1 MTAEKVCP
9 CARSRSVISIK
20 RSVVT
25 LVVDAVLRHW
35 VSVVV
40 VSEEVVPPR
49 VAYMKGFGR
58 YVQPLVAYFYPD
70 KTIIVPMRVTY
81 LQLDFDSL
89 AELFGHVLLRTNV
102 AKIVSMS
109 CQPFYALGWHLTEA
123 YRL

>member
-1 MTAEKVCP
+1 M
-9 CARSRSVISIK
+9 
-20 RSVVT
+20 
-25 LVVDAVLRHW
+25 
-35 VSVVV
+35 
-40 VSEEVVPPR
+40 
-49 VAYMKGFGR
+49 
-58 YVQPLVAYFYPD
+58 AYFYPD

-123 YRL
+123 YRLQMTGEGHS